1 MSKLTISTT
10 PFLMAALLLLISGL
24 FYPVDSKA
32 GVIGWHGM
40 MHGED
45 MLMGGMWMMMVV
57 WILVLI
63 VLLLGAAV
71 LTKYLFSTR

>member
-10 PFLMAALLLLISGL
+10 PFLMAMLLLLISGL

-32 GVIGWHGM
+32 GVMGWHGM

-45 MLMGGMWMMMVV
+45 MMM
-57 WILVLI
+57 
-63 VLLLGAAV
+63 AACG
-71 LTKYLFSTR
+71 